1 MVGTL
6 TAGFSVAVL
15 IGTPIAFAIGLA
27 ASVYIIWVEGLA
39 PGVVVRTMF
48 YSLDVS
54 VFLAIPLFMM
64 MGVLCEKS
72 GLMEDVVKWLE
83 LLVGRL
89 KGGIAYVNVLASM
102 LFGGVSGSSVADI
115 ASMGA
120 IEAKLMRTAGYD
132 PAFSAGLTASSA
144 VIGIIVPPSIGM
156 IIYALAVGNI
166 SIGGLFLAGVV
177 PGIVL
182 ALVLIGHSA
191 MHVRRHKSIQIR
203 EEKPAGVFLEELVF
217 RTKRSLGFLVLPVF
231 VLGSLVLG
239 IATLQESAAIGA
251 LYILLYGVFV
261 TRQVGLRTIF
271 EALVWTAKMTSVVAM
286 LVSTGALLGWILTRN
301 DVTSTV
307 ANYMTGI
314 SNDPIFFLVIAAGVL
329 FVLGTL
335 MDPVAMTIALAP
347 LLAPVAQA
355 YGISPFQFAL
365 VFILTVQIGMIT
377 PPIGTLI
384 MLAALT
390 HEVSYTRLCWT
401 IWPFVLSEVL
411 VIMALIFFPA
421 LTTSI
426 PRLFG
431 MG

>member
-6 TAGFSVAVL
+6 TAGFSAAVL

-27 ASVYIIWVEGLA
+27 AAVYIIWVEGLA

-54 VFLAIPLFMM
+54 VFLAIPLFMV
-64 MGVLCEKS
+64 MGVLSEKS
-72 GLMEDVVKWLE
+72 GVMEDVVRWLE

-120 IEAKLMRTAGYD
+120 IEAKLMRAAGYD
-132 PAFSAGLTASSA
+132 PAFGAGLTASSA
-144 VIGIIVPPSIGM
+144 VIGIIIPPSIGM

-166 SIGGLFLAGVV
+166 SIGGLFLAGVL
-177 PGIVL
+177 PGLVL
-182 ALVLIGHSA
+182 GLVLIGHSA
-191 MHVRRHKSIQIR
+191 LHVRKHASIR
-203 EEKPAGVFLEELVF
+203 ARPSSAPGVFLKEFVI
-217 RTKRSLGFLVLPVF
+217 RSRRALGFLVLPVF
-231 VLGSLVLG
+231 VLGSLIFGV
-239 IATLQESAAIGA
+239 ATLQESAAIGA

-261 TRQVGLRTIF
+261 TRKIGMRTLF

-314 SNDPIFFLVIAAGVL
+314 SSDPAVFLLISAGVL

-365 VFILTVQIGMIT
+365 VFILTVQMGMIT

-401 IWPFVLSEVL
+401 IWPFVVSGIVVILAL
-411 VIMALIFFPA
+411 VFFPA
-421 LTTSI
+421 LTTAI
-426 PRLFG
+426 PGLFG
-431 MG
+431 VG